1 MRISDWSSDVCS
13 SDLHVLAA
21 PDALVDLR
29 NGKLS
34 APTDLRRALT
44 HLRMTGRLA
53 DMIYSMGATNTEFH
67 AYQFKPVLKLLN
79 AHSRGLLIADE
90 VGIGQ
95 TLETG
100 LISTEALR
108 RGKECARPGS
118 SRWTPRY

>member
-79 AHSRGLLIADE
+79 APSRGLLIADE
-90 VGIGQ
+90 VGLGKTIEAGDRK
-95 TLETG
+95 
-100 LISTEALR
+100 STRLN
-108 RGKECARPGS
+108 S
-118 SRWTPRY
+118 SH